1 MEPLRNELV
10 TDLLLRWR
18 AGDRQCLDRLVP
30 LVEDELR
37 RIARGCMQ
45 KERRGHTLQTTA
57 LVNEAYLRLVQ
68 QRQVDCQSRAR
79 FLGIAARL
87 MRQILVDRARK
98 FRSKKRGGG
107 ELLPLDEGLVFSPVK
122 SASLVA
128 LDDALHQLAGF
139 DARKAQIVELR
150 YFGGLTVEETAEALA
165 VRPKTVCANGA
176 WPRPGSSANSARGMP
191 MQAEL
196 WKKVEALDQAA
207 LAQPVEQRAM
217 FLMRACPDDPQL
229 RREVSRC
236 WISRRIPSWKIR
248 P

>member
-1 MEPLRNELV
+1 MEPIRHELV

-18 AGDRQCLDRLVP
+18 AGDRQCLDQLVP
-30 LVEDELR
+30 LLEDELR
-37 RIARGCMQ
+37 RIARVCMR
-45 KERRGHTLQTTA
+45 KERSGHTLQTTA

-68 QRQVDCQSRAR
+68 QRQVDCQSRAQ

-107 ELLPLDEGLVFSPVK
+107 ELLPLDEGLVFSPAK

-128 LDDALHQLAGF
+128 LDDALHLLASF

-165 VRPKTVCANGA
+165 VRPKTVLREWGLAKA
-176 WPRPGSSANSARGMP
+176 WLKRELRPKDADAS
-191 MQAEL
+191 
-196 WKKVEALDQAA
+196 
-207 LAQPVEQRAM
+207 
-217 FLMRACPDDPQL
+217 
-229 RREVSRC
+229 
-236 WISRRIPSWKIR
+236 
-248 P
+248 